1 MPTRAVGIDLGTTYS
16 AVAWVADAGRSAM
29 IANADGEILTPSV
42 VLFEDANTLVGKAA
56 RKGAA
61 MASDRFAECVKRDMG
76 SPFYNRTIR
85 GEYLPPEVIQAYIL
99 RTLKADIERVV
110 GSDYRAII
118 TVPAFF
124 DEPRRKATADAG
136 ELAGL
141 PVLDIVNEP
150 TAAALAFGEEL
161 GYLNEASAPRELQ
174 RVLVYDLGGGTFDVT
189 LVELRPADIRTLATD
204 GDVFLGGRDWDERL
218 ANYAADKF
226 VERFSLDPRGDRAVW
241 QRMLLDAEEAKRAL
255 TARQQTKLRIEHAGQ
270 GMDVPITRE
279 LFEDVTG
286 DLLERTLQ
294 TTREVLRAGGCQWSD
309 VSRILLVGGSTR
321 MPAVSRRLQELASLT
336 PDRGV
341 HPDEAVARGAA
352 LYARYRLS
360 QADTSASGASNTT
373 AAAGEPSLQITDVN
387 SHSLGIEGVDPG
399 TGLPRTAVLIR
410 RNTPLPVRKTRE
422 FVTKVAGQP
431 TIAVTVLEGESP
443 QPEQCTL
450 IGRTTI
456 HGLPP
461 SLPQGWPIKVT
472 YEYGVNGRLN
482 VWARVPGTEHE
493 VKLELERDSGLAPER
508 AARWKK
514 LVEDEAGLD
523 EFERMMAEELRA
535 AQRKGGGGGGSGGSV
550 GSAAAPQAPRSA
562 TLGSSGSA
570 SASPSSGTASM
581 SSPASAAPSQPSTN
595 PSPIRRPFDSPPAGA
610 SGDPASASVDDDA
623 FERMMAEELRAAGH
637 GPSVSTAVAPSPAST
652 TPYYSPGFQH
662 ASDTGDLSGA
672 ATSPTSTT
680 AGQSQAGQT
689 HESSSASTATSSN
702 EAVTGHHL
710 EPTSAATDEP
720 MRHWAPSG
728 ARRVSRRSAT
738 AVTLVGHVIF
748 SLLGLAIGYY
758 VLVWLNPHA
767 NFLKLNL
774 PGLHQGPSGPQR

>member
-29 IANADGEILTPSV
+29 IANAEGEILTPSV
-42 VLFEDANTLVGKAA
+42 VLFEDTGTLVGKAA
-56 RKGAA
+56 RKSAA
-61 MASDRFAECVKRDMG
+61 IASDRFAECVKRDMG

-99 RTLKADIERVV
+99 RALKTDIERVV

-161 GYLNEASAPRELQ
+161 GYLTRSSAPRELQ

-218 ANYAADKF
+218 ANYAADEF
-226 VERFSLDPRGDRAVW
+226 VRRHSLDPRGDRAVW
-241 QRMLLDAEEAKRAL
+241 QRVLLDAEEAKRAL
-255 TARQQTKLRIEHAGQ
+255 TARQQTKLRIEHGGQ

-321 MPAVSRRLQELASLT
+321 MPAVSRRLQELTSLT

-352 LYARYRLS
+352 LYARYRL
-360 QADTSASGASNTT
+360 ARGDEDGTRAGET
-373 AAAGEPSLQITDVN
+373 AAPTASQPGLQITDVN
-387 SHSLGIEGVDPG
+387 SHSLGIEGVDPV
-399 TGLPRTAVLIR
+399 TGAPRSAVLIR
-410 RNTPLPVRKTRE
+410 RNSPLPARKTRE
-422 FVTKVAGQP
+422 FITKVAGQA
-431 TIAVTVLEGESP
+431 TIAVTVLEGESQ

-456 HGLPP
+456 RDLPP

-482 VWARVPGTEHE
+482 VWARVPGTDRE
-493 VKLELERDSGLAPER
+493 VKLELERDTGLAPER

-514 LVEDEAGLD
+514 LVEEEAGLD
-523 EFERMMAEELRA
+523 DFDRMMAEELRA
-535 AQRKGGGGGGSGGSV
+535 AQRKSGRGGSHGAGGASAARSAAATPSSPANAGPSPIGGGSTAPTSPAPKQASYNRQLYDAGGS
-550 GSAAAPQAPRSA
+550 
-562 TLGSSGSA
+562 
-570 SASPSSGTASM
+570 
-581 SSPASAAPSQPSTN
+581 
-595 PSPIRRPFDSPPAGA
+595 
-610 SGDPASASVDDDA
+610 DDDE

-637 GPSVSTAVAPSPAST
+637 GPNASTAVAASSAT
-652 TPYYSPGFQH
+652 TAPQSTATHQGAAH
-662 ASDTGDLSGA
+662 AADSSGA
-672 ATSPTSTT
+672 AMSGAANSGAAVSSTEIPGT
-680 AGQSQAGQT
+680 NSAT
-689 HESSSASTATSSN
+689 ESSPVDQASDSAIAEVPAGSDT
-702 EAVTGHHL
+702 H
-710 EPTSAATDEP
+710 AATAPAEAGP
-720 MRHWAPSG
+720 RQWAPSG

-767 NFLKLNL
+767 NFLHLNL
-774 PGLHQGPSGPQR
+774 PGLHQGPSDPRR

>member
-29 IANADGEILTPSV
+29 IANAEGEILTPSV
-42 VLFEDANTLVGKAA
+42 VLFEDAGTLVGKAA
-56 RKGAA
+56 RKSAA

-76 SPFYNRTIR
+76 SPFYNRAIR

-99 RTLKADIERVV
+99 RALKADIERVV
-110 GSDYRAII
+110 GNDYRAII

-161 GYLNEASAPRELQ
+161 GYLTESSAPRELQ

-189 LVELRPADIRTLATD
+189 LVELRPGDIRTLATD

-218 ANYAADKF
+218 ANFAADKF
-226 VERFSLDPRGDRAVW
+226 VERFSLDPRGDRTVW
-241 QRMLLDAEEAKRAL
+241 QRVLLDAEEAKRAL
-255 TARQQTKLRIEHAGQ
+255 TARQQTKLRIEHGGQ

-321 MPAVSRRLQELASLT
+321 MPAVSRRLQELTGLT

-360 QADTSASGASNTT
+360 RGDTDVSDTSNKAT
-373 AAAGEPSLQITDVN
+373 AIGESSLRITDVN
-387 SHSLGIEGVDPG
+387 SHSLGIEGVDPE
-399 TGLPRTAVLIR
+399 TGSPRTAVLIR

-431 TIAVTVLEGESP
+431 TIAVTVLEGESR
-443 QPEQCTL
+443 QPEQCTM

-456 HGLPP
+456 HDLPP

-508 AARWKK
+508 ASRWKK
-514 LVEDEAGLD
+514 LVEEEAGLD

-535 AQRKGGGGGGSGGSV
+535 AQRKATGGGSHGTGGASAARPT
-550 GSAAAPQAPRSA
+550 AAAPTSSANAGHAPIGG
-562 TLGSSGSA
+562 GSTV
-570 SASPSSGTASM
+570 PT
-581 SSPASAAPSQPSTN
+581 SPAPKQPSY
-595 PSPIRRPFDSPPAGA
+595 SRQLEDAGR
-610 SGDPASASVDDDA
+610 SVDDE

-637 GPSVSTAVAPSPAST
+637 GPSASTAVAASPTTTAPLSTELAMSGGGTSSAAVSGMAMPSAGTSTDQSPA
-652 TPYYSPGFQH
+652 GL
-662 ASDTGDLSGA
+662 ASDSAIADVPSGSNALA
-672 ATSPTSTT
+672 ATVP
-680 AGQSQAGQT
+680 AD
-689 HESSSASTATSSN
+689 
-702 EAVTGHHL
+702 EA
-710 EPTSAATDEP
+710 P
-720 MRHWAPSG
+720 RQWAPSG

-767 NFLKLNL
+767 NFLNLNL
-774 PGLHQGPSGPQR
+774 PGLHQGPSDPRR

>member
-42 VLFEDANTLVGKAA
+42 VLFEDASTLVGKAA

-321 MPAVSRRLQELASLT
+321 MPAVSRRLQELTSLT

-360 QADTSASGASNTT
+360 RVDTNVRDTSAGGASN
-373 AAAGEPSLQITDVN
+373 ASVAAGEPSLQITDVN

-399 TGLPRTAVLIR
+399 TGLPRAAVLIR

-431 TIAVTVLEGESP
+431 TIAVTVLEGESQ

-493 VKLELERDSGLAPER
+493 VKLELERESGLSAER
-508 AARWKK
+508 ASRWKK

-535 AQRKGGGGGGSGGSV
+535 AQRKSAGGGGSGGS
-550 GSAAAPQAPRSA
+550 AAAAHAPRPA
-562 TLGSSGSA
+562 TSG
-570 SASPSSGTASM
+570 P
-581 SSPASAAPSQPSTN
+581 SSPASATPSANTASTSSPTPNQPMAN
-595 PSPIRRPFDSPPAGA
+595 PLPIRRPFDSPAAGA
-610 SGDPASASVDDDA
+610 GGDPASASGHPASASGDDDE

-637 GPSVSTAVAPSPAST
+637 GTSASTAVAPISSPAT
-652 TPYYSPGFQH
+652 
-662 ASDTGDLSGA
+662 A
-672 ATSPTSTT
+672 AEP
-680 AGQSQAGQT
+680 T
-689 HESSSASTATSSN
+689 HESSSADTETASN
-702 EAVTGHHL
+702 EAVTGRHL
-710 EPTSAATDEP
+710 EPTSAATDDP
-720 MRHWAPSG
+720 SRQWAPSG
-728 ARRVSRRSAT
+728 ARRVNRRSAT

-748 SLLGLAIGYY
+748 SLLGLAIGYH

-767 NFLKLNL
+767 NFLNLNL
-774 PGLHQGPSGPQR
+774 PGLQQGPSGPQR

>member
-29 IANADGEILTPSV
+29 IANAEGEILTPSV
-42 VLFEDANTLVGKAA
+42 VLFEDAGTLVGKAA
-56 RKGAA
+56 RKSAA

-99 RTLKADIERVV
+99 RALKADIERVV
-110 GSDYRAII
+110 GNDYRAII

-161 GYLNEASAPRELQ
+161 GYLTEASAPRELQ

-189 LVELRPADIRTLATD
+189 LVELRPGDIRTLATD

-218 ANYAADKF
+218 ANFAADKF

-241 QRMLLDAEEAKRAL
+241 QRVLLDAEEAKRAL
-255 TARQQTKLRIEHAGQ
+255 TARQQTKLRIEHGGQ

-321 MPAVSRRLQELASLT
+321 MPAVSRRLQELTGLT

-360 QADTSASGASNTT
+360 RGDIDATSAAESATT
-373 AAAGEPSLQITDVN
+373 AASQPSLRITDVN
-387 SHSLGIEGVDPG
+387 SHSLGIEGVDPE
-399 TGLPRTAVLIR
+399 TGSPRTAVLIR

-431 TIAVTVLEGESP
+431 TIAVTVLEGESR
-443 QPEQCTL
+443 QPEQCTM

-456 HGLPP
+456 HDLPP

-508 AARWKK
+508 ASRWKK
-514 LVEDEAGLD
+514 LVEEEAGLD

-535 AQRKGGGGGGSGGSV
+535 AQRKATGGGSHGTGGASAARSTAAAPTSSANAGYALIGG
-550 GSAAAPQAPRSA
+550 GSAAPTPPAPKQPSYNRQLEDA
-562 TLGSSGSA
+562 GSS
-570 SASPSSGTASM
+570 
-581 SSPASAAPSQPSTN
+581 
-595 PSPIRRPFDSPPAGA
+595 
-610 SGDPASASVDDDA
+610 DDDE
-623 FERMMAEELRAAGH
+623 FERMMAEELLAAGH
-637 GPSVSTAVAPSPAST
+637 GPSASTAGAASPTTT
-652 TPYYSPGFQH
+652 TPLYSPGDQVAGRAG
-662 ASDTGDLSGA
+662 ASSGA
-672 ATSPTSTT
+672 AISPTST
-680 AGQSQAGQT
+680 AVEQT
-689 HESSSASTATSSN
+689 PAEPANETSSAGSATAVDDKSITPDRNLSPAAA
-702 EAVTGHHL
+702 E
-710 EPTSAATDEP
+710 EPS
-720 MRHWAPSG
+720 RQWAPSG

-767 NFLKLNL
+767 NFLNLNL
-774 PGLHQGPSGPQR
+774 PGLHQGPSDPRR

>member
-42 VLFEDANTLVGKAA
+42 VLFEAASTLVGKAA

-226 VERFSLDPRGDRAVW
+226 VERFSLDPRGDRTVW

-321 MPAVSRRLQELASLT
+321 MPAVSRRLQELTSLT

-360 QADTSASGASNTT
+360 QGDTSASGAASTT

-431 TIAVTVLEGESP
+431 TIAVTVLEGESQ

-493 VKLELERDSGLAPER
+493 VKLELERESGLSAER
-508 AARWKK
+508 ASRWKK

-535 AQRKGGGGGGSGGSV
+535 AQRKSAGGGSGGGSGGNG
-550 GSAAAPQAPRSA
+550 GSAADPQAPRPA
-562 TLGSSGSA
+562 TSGLSVSA
-570 SASPSSGTASM
+570 SASPSSGTVTM
-581 SSPASAAPSQPSTN
+581 SSPASTAPTQPSTN
-595 PSPIRRPFDSPPAGA
+595 PSPIRRPVDSPTAGA
-610 SGDPASASVDDDA
+610 SGDPASASGDNDE

-637 GPSVSTAVAPSPAST
+637 GPSASTAVAPIS
-652 TPYYSPGFQH
+652 
-662 ASDTGDLSGA
+662 
-672 ATSPTSTT
+672 
-680 AGQSQAGQT
+680 
-689 HESSSASTATSSN
+689 STATAAEPAHESLSAGTTASPD
-702 EAVTGHHL
+702 EASTGHD
-710 EPTSAATDEP
+710 SAAIPAASEIP
-720 MRHWAPSG
+720 ARNWAPSG
-728 ARRVSRRSAT
+728 ARRVNRRSAT

-767 NFLKLNL
+767 NFLNLNL

>member
-16 AVAWVADAGRSAM
+16 AVAWVADTGRSGM
-29 IANADGEILTPSV
+29 IANAEGEILTPSV
-42 VLFEDANTLVGKAA
+42 VLFEDAGTLVGKAA
-56 RKGAA
+56 RKSAA

-99 RTLKADIERVV
+99 RALKTDIERVV

-141 PVLDIVNEP
+141 QVLDIVNEP

-161 GYLNEASAPRELQ
+161 GYLTESSAPRELQ

-189 LVELRPADIRTLATD
+189 LVELRPGDIRTLATD

-218 ANYAADKF
+218 ANYAADEF
-226 VERFSLDPRGDRAVW
+226 VRRHSLDPRGDRAVW
-241 QRMLLDAEEAKRAL
+241 QRVLLDAEEAKRAL
-255 TARQQTKLRIEHAGQ
+255 TARQQTKLRIEHGGQ

-321 MPAVSRRLQELASLT
+321 MPAVSRRLQELTSLT

-360 QADTSASGASNTT
+360 RDDANASVSAVSGGSDTAPRT
-373 AAAGEPSLQITDVN
+373 AEPGLQITDVN
-387 SHSLGIEGVDPG
+387 SHSLGIEGVDPE
-399 TGLPRTAVLIR
+399 TGAPRSAVLIR
-410 RNTPLPVRKTRE
+410 RNSPLPARKTRE
-422 FVTKVAGQP
+422 FVTKVAGQA
-431 TIAVTVLEGESP
+431 TIAVTVLEGESQ
-443 QPEQCTL
+443 QPEQCTT

-456 HGLPP
+456 HNLPP

-482 VWARVPGTEHE
+482 VWARVPGTDRE
-493 VKLELERDSGLAPER
+493 VKLELERDTGLAPER

-514 LVEDEAGLD
+514 LVEEEAGLD
-523 EFERMMAEELRA
+523 D
-535 AQRKGGGGGGSGGSV
+535 
-550 GSAAAPQAPRSA
+550 
-562 TLGSSGSA
+562 
-570 SASPSSGTASM
+570 
-581 SSPASAAPSQPSTN
+581 
-595 PSPIRRPFDSPPAGA
+595 FD
-610 SGDPASASVDDDA
+610 
-623 FERMMAEELRAAGH
+623 RMMAEELRAAGR
-637 GPSVSTAVAPSPAST
+637 GPSASAAVAAAPATTAPQSTATHQGAAREADTSGAAIPGGAASGAAVSCMAMPSAGTST
-652 TPYYSPGFQH
+652 GQSLDGH
-662 ASDTGDLSGA
+662 ASDSSVADVPTGSDPHA
-672 ATSPTSTT
+672 AA
-680 AGQSQAGQT
+680 AGVEDAPRQ
-689 HESSSASTATSSN
+689 
-702 EAVTGHHL
+702 
-710 EPTSAATDEP
+710 
-720 MRHWAPSG
+720 WAPSG

-767 NFLKLNL
+767 NFLNLNL
-774 PGLHQGPSGPQR
+774 PGLHQGPSDPLR